1 MSRGANMV
9 TTGALLVACLGVS
22 ARSEAQDQGDRQPR
36 LAVSVGAEWLGVTD
50 IGGVDATETA
60 NGTGGARR
68 QLFAT
73 RSELD
78 GGVGVSG
85 SLALR
90 LMGPLWGEASVR
102 YHSARIST
110 DVSDDLEGANGT
122 ATESLQ
128 QLQIDGGALFAPD
141 TWLLGPLQLYLSGGA
156 GYLRQ
161 LHSGQ
166 TLVEEGQ
173 SFYAGAGAILWLP
186 QRPGRA
192 FRAVGLR
199 IDPRA
204 VISRDGAAFDDRVHV
219 APAVAASLFLRF

>member
-1 MSRGANMV
+1 MSRHANMV
-9 TTGALLVACLGVS
+9 ATGALVAACLGVS
-22 ARSEAQDQGDRQPR
+22 ARSEAQAQGDGQPR
-36 LAVSVGAEWLGVTD
+36 VAVSVGADWLGATD

-60 NGTGGARR
+60 NGPSPARR

-73 RSELD
+73 SSELD

-102 YHSARIST
+102 YHSARIFT
-110 DVSDDLEGANGT
+110 EVSDDLEGANGT

-128 QLQIDGGALFAPD
+128 QLQIEGGALFAPD
-141 TWLLGPLQLYLSGGA
+141 TWLLGPFQLYLSGGA

-173 SFYAGAGAILWLP
+173 SFYVGAGAILWLP
-186 QRPGRA
+186 QRPGRT

-204 VISRDGAAFDDRVHV
+204 VLLRDGVALDDRVHV
-219 APAVAASLFLRF
+219 APAVTASLFLRF